1 MTCSVSTL
9 VSDIRVALDQNMSST
24 ALSTLGDVDTLSLE
38 EIINSKIEDAA
49 EAVALKAPL
58 AMLSDV
64 SEDITA
70 TSTLMQQNTRYV
82 TTLGLPSDFLRL
94 VRFRLNS
101 WSRAVNEAY
110 GIDSPLYAQ
119 ARSPYGI
126 RGTVERPLVFIIPS
140 SLAGQKILEA
150 YCGVSGDT
158 IVDKLYVKKPTINN
172 SNIVLASL
180 LKRPTVYYAA
190 YLVALT
196 LQDKDA
202 AERLLGVCMTL
213 LE

>member
-1 MTCSVSTL
+1 
-9 VSDIRVALDQNMSST
+9 MSST